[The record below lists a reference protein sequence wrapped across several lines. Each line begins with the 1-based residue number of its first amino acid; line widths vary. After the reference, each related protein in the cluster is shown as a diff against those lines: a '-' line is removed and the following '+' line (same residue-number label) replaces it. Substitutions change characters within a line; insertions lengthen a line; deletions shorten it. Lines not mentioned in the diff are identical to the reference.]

1 MNLSVRPP
9 VSILPSYSL
18 TGDLLGFLRC
28 GLQYR
33 YVRLGKFP
41 PSNPVQMWFG
51 QFIHGVLEEA
61 YRRYDVSGSL
71 PPWGSDDTKDII
83 GLIKRRLAAQNLVPW
98 SEALERLADQRA
110 LSAINELG
118 PELFPLIH
126 RAEVRL
132 RGARPLPA
140 AHIPAR
146 YRTRDLDRYEM
157 VGVVDVISHVTLRN
171 PKFQSNKIVSAI
183 VSALGGSPPDDFE
196 IILDY
201 KGMRRHPDRDTRGE
215 CPWAQYSWQV
225 QTYAHLRKMHEDS
238 LPVAA
243 GVLVYVNELFLTWDN
258 LAALRDEVATG
269 VTDIFPIPGS
279 EDQRILALTPP
290 KGPSDEDDNYPP
302 QMSIDYRLKR
312 ALRIVPVTEET
323 IEESLE
329 NFDKVVARI
338 EICRGMEQGNGP
350 VTVVWETN
358 ATPENEDT
366 CKACDYRTFCPDYTA
381 ESAPKLPA
389 KRAK

>member
-9 VSILPSYSL
+9 VSVLPSYSL

-33 YVRLGKFP
+33 YVRLGKLP

-71 PPWGSDDTKDII
+71 PPWVDTDTDDII
-83 GLIKRRLAAQNLVPW
+83 NLIKRRLAAQNLVPW
-98 SEALERLADQRA
+98 SEALEKLADQRA

-132 RGARPLPA
+132 RGARPLPV
-140 AHIPAR
+140 AHIPAP

-157 VGVVDVISHVTLRN
+157 VGVVDVISHVTLKD

-183 VSALGGSPPDDFE
+183 LAALGGSPPDDFE

-201 KGMRRHPDRDTRGE
+201 KGMRRHADRGVGGD
-215 CPWAQYSWQV
+215 CPLAQYSWQI

-243 GVLVYVNELFLTWDN
+243 GVLVYVNELFLTWND
-258 LAALRDEVATG
+258 LLDLRDEIAAGLTNVIP
-269 VTDIFPIPGS
+269 VPGS
-279 EDQRILALTPP
+279 EDQKKLSLHPP
-290 KGPSDEDDNYPP
+290 KGPKDDSNKYPP
-302 QMSIDYRLKR
+302 QMSIDYRLRR
-312 ALRIVPVTEET
+312 ALRIIPVSAKSVED
-323 IEESLE
+323 SLE
-329 NFDKVVARI
+329 EFDKVVARI
-338 EICRGMEQGNGP
+338 EICRGKEQGSGQ
-350 VTVVWETN
+350 VTNVWEKN
-358 ATPENEDT
+358 ATLENVDT

-381 ESAPKLPA
+381 ENVPKLPA
-389 KRAK
+389 VK